1 MRVLSD
7 LAFVASLVP
16 LALSAPTS
24 ESRVSAQLESRD
36 AAGYSSPP
44 YYPAPNG
51 GWLSS
56 WAEAYEK
63 AQRVVR
69 NMTLAEKVNLT
80 TGTGIFMGP
89 CVGQTGSALRFG
101 IPNLCLQDSPLGVR
115 NSDHNTAFPAGITVG
130 ATFDKDLMYDRGV
143 ELGEEFRG
151 KGINVLL
158 GPSVGPIGRKPRGG
172 RNWEGFGADPSL
184 QAIGGAQTIKG
195 IQSRGVIATI
205 KHYIGNEQEMYR
217 MSNIGQ
223 RAYSSNID
231 DRTLHELYL
240 WPFAEGVRAGVG
252 AVMTAYNEVNSSA
265 CSQNSK
271 LLNEILKDEL
281 GFQGF
286 VMTDWLGQYGGV
298 SSALAGLDMAMPG
311 DGAIPLLGNA
321 YWGSELSRSILNG
334 SVPVSRL
341 NDMVTRI
348 VATWYKMGQDGDY
361 PLPNFSTNTQD
372 ATGPLYP
379 GALFSPSGVVNQ
391 YVNVQADHNITARA
405 IARDAITLL
414 KNDDNILPLKKN
426 DSLKVFGTDAG
437 PNSGGLNSCADMGCN
452 KGVLTMGWGSG
463 TSRLPYL
470 VTPQQAIANISS
482 NAAFYITDNFPSNVA
497 VSSGDI
503 AVVFISADSGEN
515 YITVEDNP
523 GDRTSAGLNAWHN
536 GDRLVKDAA
545 AKFSKV
551 VVVIHTV
558 GPILMEE
565 WIDLPSVK
573 AVLVAH
579 LPGQEAG
586 WSLTDILFGDYSPSG
601 HLPYT
606 IPRAESDYPSS
617 VSLLSQPIVQ
627 IQDTFTEGL
636 YIDYRHFL
644 KANITPRY
652 PFGHGLSYTT
662 FSFSQ
667 PTVTTRT
674 ALDSAYPPTRAPKGP
689 TPTYPTTIPNL
700 SEVAW
705 PKNFDRIWRYLY
717 PYLDDPSGA
726 AKNSSKTYPY
736 PTGYTTD
743 PKPAPRA
750 GGAEGGNPALFDVA
764 FAVSITVT
772 NTGNRP
778 GRAVAQLYVELP
790 DSLGETPSRQL
801 RQFAKTKTLAPGA
814 SETLTMEITRKD
826 ISVWDVVVQDWKAP
840 VHGEGVKI
848 WLGENMGRYVP
859 PDQEGLTT
867 GNKLAGKHPL
877 GARARHLRTSGA
889 LIVRFEMPFA
899 VWCTTCKPHET
910 LIGQGVRFN
919 AEKKK
924 VGNYYSTPVYS
935 FRMKH
940 GACGGWIEIR
950 TDPANTAYVVV
961 EGGRKRDT
969 GDAGGIGE
977 IAVGEDRKVK
987 EDAFARL
994 EGKVEDKRRAETER
1008 SRIEDLQRR
1017 QNKDWEDP
1025 YERSRRLRRTFRVER
1040 KAREGVEAKAEALR
1054 DKMSLGIELV
1064 EETEED
1070 SLRAGMVDFGRGDDT
1085 TQIMRRRPL
1094 FDSRNGKREVA
1105 NTLADRKALLRSELT
1120 GNTRAAVDPFLN
1132 QDGSAWRPEVKRRK
1146 TASTKGVDI
1155 ANDGPVAVKAPIEP
1169 ERSVAPPALVNYASD
1184 SD

>member
-7 LAFVASLVP
+7 LALVASLVP
-16 LALSAPTS
+16 LTLSASIS
-24 ESRVSAQLESRD
+24 ESRVYTQLESRD
-36 AAGYSSPP
+36 SAAGYSSPP

-56 WAEAYEK
+56 WAAAYEK
-63 AQRVVR
+63 AQSVVR

-89 CVGQTGSALRFG
+89 CAGQTGSALRFG
-101 IPNLCLQDSPLGVR
+101 IPNLCLHDSPLGVR

-130 ATFDKDLMYDRGV
+130 ATFDKDLMYDRGA
-143 ELGEEFRG
+143 EMGEEFRG

-195 IQSRGVIATI
+195 IQSKGVIATI

-217 MSNIGQ
+217 MSNVAQ
-223 RAYSSNID
+223 RGYSSNID

-252 AVMTAYNEVNSSA
+252 AVMAAYNDVNSSA

-311 DGAIPLLGNA
+311 DGAVPLLGDA

-361 PLPNFSTNTQD
+361 PLPNFSSNTQD

-414 KNDDNILPLKKN
+414 KNDGNILPLRKN
-426 DSLKVFGTDAG
+426 DSLKVFGADAG
-437 PNSGGLNSCADMGCN
+437 PNPDGLNSCADQGCN

-482 NAAFYITDNFPSNVA
+482 NATFYITDSFPSNLA
-497 VSSGDI
+497 VGSGDI
-503 AVVFISADSGEN
+503 AVVFINADSGEN
-515 YITVEDNP
+515 YITVEGNP

-536 GDRLVKDAA
+536 GDKLVKDAA

-586 WSLTDILFGDYSPSG
+586 WSLTDILFGDSSPSG

-606 IPRAESDYPSS
+606 IPRSESDYPSS
-617 VSLLSQPIVQ
+617 VGLLSQPLVQ
-627 IQDTFTEGL
+627 IQDTYTEGL

-667 PTVTTRT
+667 PTLSVRT
-674 ALDSAYPPTRAPKGP
+674 AVGSAYPPTRAPKGP
-689 TPTYPTTIPNL
+689 TPSYPTTIPNP

-717 PYLDDPSGA
+717 PYLDDPAGA

-736 PTGYTTD
+736 PTGYTTV

-764 FAVSITVT
+764 FAVSVTVT
-772 NTGNRP
+772 NTGKRP

-790 DSLGETPSRQL
+790 DTLGVETPSRQL
-801 RQFAKTKTLAPGA
+801 RQFAKTKVLAPGA
-814 SETLTMEITRKD
+814 RETLTMEITRKD

-840 VHGEGVKI
+840 VQGQGVKF
-848 WLGENMGRYVP
+848 WLGESVLDM
-859 PDQEGLTT
+859 
-867 GNKLAGKHPL
+867 
-877 GARARHLRTSGA
+877 RA
-889 LIVRFEMPFA
+889 VCE
-899 VWCTTCKPHET
+899 
-910 LIGQGVRFN
+910 
-919 AEKKK
+919 
-924 VGNYYSTPVYS
+924 VG
-935 FRMKH
+935 
-940 GACGGWIEIR
+940 GACTII
-950 TDPANTAYVVV
+950 
-961 EGGRKRDT
+961 
-969 GDAGGIGE
+969 
-977 IAVGEDRKVK
+977 
-987 EDAFARL
+987 
-994 EGKVEDKRRAETER
+994 
-1008 SRIEDLQRR
+1008 
-1017 QNKDWEDP
+1017 
-1025 YERSRRLRRTFRVER
+1025 
-1040 KAREGVEAKAEALR
+1040 
-1054 DKMSLGIELV
+1054 
-1064 EETEED
+1064 
-1070 SLRAGMVDFGRGDDT
+1070 
-1085 TQIMRRRPL
+1085 
-1094 FDSRNGKREVA
+1094 
-1105 NTLADRKALLRSELT
+1105 
-1120 GNTRAAVDPFLN
+1120 
-1132 QDGSAWRPEVKRRK
+1132 
-1146 TASTKGVDI
+1146 
-1155 ANDGPVAVKAPIEP
+1155 
-1169 ERSVAPPALVNYASD
+1169 
-1184 SD
+1184 